1 VDDWYKAEGHRL
13 MQRHA
18 GPAVRMSDSEVL
30 TVALAGH
37 WRVGVPWQ
45 SERGVVRYMQQHQ
58 AITGWLVG
66 PAALDDRWMMQG
78 LVSARSGQMMLVAP
92 PSSHRPQH
100 PSASQPPHQVGPAI
114 AANSGQPWP
123 YLADR
128 GFNGAR
134 WQIHWGHWQTVVMS
148 QPPENA
154 PAPWTEPL
162 KRVVRSRRQVFGCL
176 VQSAAWPP

>member
-37 WRVGVPWQ
+37 W
-45 SERGVVRYMQQHQ
+45 
-58 AITGWLVG
+58 L
-66 PAALDDRWMMQG
+66 
-78 LVSARSGQMMLVAP
+78 LVAP